1 MDTVGDAYIVAAWLK
16 DCAEVSVGDHGED
29 TDTAH
34 EDKDKTHGNVGQ
46 FNQELAR
53 KMLW

>member
-1 MDTVGDAYIVAAWLK
+1 MGTVGDAYIVAAWLK
-16 DCAEVSVGDHGED
+16 GGEEGSESDKGED
-29 TDTAH
+29 KAL
-34 EDKDKTHGNVGQ
+34 GVAQ

>member
-16 DCAEVSVGDHGED
+16 GGEEGSESDEGED
-29 TDTAH
+29 KALGDVA
-34 EDKDKTHGNVGQ
+34 Q